1 MILNVMFHHDGGHG
15 WLEINKGA
23 LKYLKIQDKISMCS
37 YMKGNK
43 AFLEEDCDFSIFVK
57 AMEPK
62 CKDKPDWGK
71 FVDSVEHSNDCK
83 VCNLG
88 DDSVSDIRDFQ
99 PYRSPK

>member
-43 AFLEEDCDFSIFVK
+43 AFLEED
-57 AMEPK
+57 
-62 CKDKPDWGK
+62 
-71 FVDSVEHSNDCK
+71 
-83 VCNLG
+83 
-88 DDSVSDIRDFQ
+88 
-99 PYRSPK
+99 